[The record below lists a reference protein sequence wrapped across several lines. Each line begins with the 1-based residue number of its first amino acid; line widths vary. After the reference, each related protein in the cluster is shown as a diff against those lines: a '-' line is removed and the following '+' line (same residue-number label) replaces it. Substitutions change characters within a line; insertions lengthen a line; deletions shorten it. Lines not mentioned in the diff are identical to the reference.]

1 MKVHQTFLT
10 VLIAP
15 LVGVLLYLW
24 SIGQFE
30 TMADAPT
37 SGLLGFV
44 FISWIVAMAITL
56 MVGFPLGFCF
66 SAILRRLHRES
77 LLAYLIG
84 AICLSGT
91 LSLLLGDE
99 PMSLGFATTAVLL
112 AFGYWFG
119 VAKPRIESEVG

>member
-1 MKVHQTFLT
+1 LKVHHTYLT

-37 SGLLGFV
+37 SSLLGFV
-44 FISWIVAMAITL
+44 FLCWIIAMVITL
-56 MVGFPLGFCF
+56 IVGFPLGFGF
-66 SAILRRLHRES
+66 SAILRRFHRES

-84 AICLSGT
+84 AILLSGMLT
-91 LSLLLGDE
+91 LLLGDE
-99 PMSLGFATTAVLL
+99 LMSIGFAATAVLL

-119 VAKPRIESEVG
+119 VARPRIEAEVD